1 VRRILKKDMLEG
13 AKSIGAGAA
22 TIASAG
28 AAIGIGNVFSS
39 LIHSVAR
46 NPSLSKRSFY
56 LLRAIVRAIVFLP
69 LLGNSVE
76 GFFGRFLGSEGTA
89 GRTLLLL
96 SILGLCLVLL
106 FNLNAFR
113 WKKRYGFLRVFFF
126 YILIYLW
133 ISILLHLVKMYFL
146 FYFVSGVKSCLFL
159 ILCVGGEQALPAP
172 SDPSSSSS
180 WREDSFGIDV
190 LLEPFSETESESRES
205 NSLRS
210 SIPRASRDEAGP
222 SQPATSYHEWVLANE
237 RFSALLARHLQK
249 HAEKSAVMAR
259 YPQLREADF
268 HHLGQKMA
276 QSFYIDVKS
285 PSEIEALA
293 ASEELRTYTKSRS
306 SLESFLDSYY
316 SEL

>member
-1 VRRILKKDMLEG
+1 MTRILKKDMLEG

-28 AAIGIGNVFSS
+28 AAIGIGNVVSS

-46 NPSLSKRSFY
+46 NPSLAKQAFY
-56 LLRAIVRAIVFLP
+56 LFRPMVFLP
-69 LLGNSVE
+69 LLGGSVE
-76 GFFGRFLGSEGTA
+76 GFFGRFLGSEVSA
-89 GRTLLLL
+89 GRTLFVL
-96 SILGLCLVLL
+96 SIFGLFLVLL
-106 FNLNAFR
+106 FNQNAFR

-126 YILIYLW
+126 YILIYFW
-133 ISILLHLVKMYFL
+133 ISLLLHMVKIYFL
-146 FYFVSGVKSCLFL
+146 LYFVSGVKSCLFL
-159 ILCVGGEQALPAP
+159 ILCVGEGQALPAP
-172 SDPSSSSS
+172 SEPSSSSS
-180 WREDSFGIDV
+180 WREDSFGIGV

-210 SIPRASRDEAGP
+210 TLPRAARDEAGP
-222 SQPATSYHEWVLANE
+222 SQPCHEWGLANE

-285 PSEIEALA
+285 ASEIEALA